1 MSQENVSDKVRN
13 LQRQIAQNIKF
24 GQKHPSLGKSEGDEG
39 SSDEEEVPNSP
50 LRVLAQVE
58 AEPVDTEPKGAS
70 QDQEAGE
77 SHGAPQAE
85 APSTPVKSSR
95 SKQVLPAIGTIESID
110 LDEVSQSVPRLD
122 NTAAKHKLSVKPKN
136 QRISR
141 KHHRYTQ
148 DLKEVDIPGIQQEEK
163 DAADSQHRNA
173 EEETPPEKTK
183 KQKLQEEER
192 GESRRKRELAE
203 QRHREEEEDRKKK
216 AEEWRLCELE
226 EERCCKQEERCIL
239 KKEEERRQREVME
252 RMMKEEEERRQR
264 EEMERMMKEEE
275 ERRQREEMERRM
287 KEEEERRQR
296 EDMERRMKEEE
307 RRQREEMERMM
318 KEEEERRQREEMERM
333 MKEEEER
340 RQREDMERMIK
351 EEERRQREEMERRM
365 KEEEERRQREEM
377 ERRMKEEEERRQREE
392 MERRMKEEEERRQ
405 REEMERRM
413 KEEEERRQREEM
425 ERMMKEEEERRQR
438 EEMERMMKEE
448 EERRQREEMERRM
461 KEEERRMREDLE
473 LMQRE
478 EKERTLEEEEKEEEE
493 RSRKEEE
500 ERKQCELEAERLH
513 VDEEKRLE
521 EAEEEERMTKQVKK
535 KRKLLAEEER
545 KKNEEE
551 EEKRLCAEAA
561 ASSSDPERKRRA
573 EEVRRRE
580 MEKRQ
585 RPFTVKGSSGEKQIL
600 FQKVNL
606 TSVIPAS
613 SQQGSAVTEHR
624 ERAKASSLGGADSPT
639 LLSSQYVRHTAIL
652 VTGAQLCGTAVN
664 LDHINEIA
672 CKSLLGLADEKK
684 TAMVTPPPTKSK
696 TSPVRKSG
704 KTKSLSESTDQSSAA
719 VLAEWASIRCKIFK
733 GAEEGKYEEYPDPHS
748 QNRPSSED
756 QSPFPHTNLRKT
768 MSASAKFSIT
778 PARKKFADSSRNSE
792 VLNPE
797 EKEGGS
803 PASALS
809 NTSSSTS
816 VPSAASTAPGRK
828 AQSTGGKTARIAD
841 GKGECMFAKDLP
853 SFIVPRSSQW
863 SPRPEGSVTDAVS
876 LGGESE
882 DSDGREEGREQG
894 QPSPFGIKLRRTNY
908 SLRFHS
914 DQSTDK
920 RKKRYSAGD
929 SFNGVPSPLTPIDP
943 DSDTSVFSDR
953 SSPASPF
960 RESIPGVKPGHMVV
974 SLPKL
979 RAKAGKSPTP
989 SMHSEEEKPSK
1000 PSLYQ
1005 RPSTSPKPFTPPPS
1019 PLPKVGRGGSSDAV
1033 VQRTR
1038 VGADSAGHEE
1048 RDERREETSAVAQL
1062 HRNGQ
1067 GQGQGG
1073 QREEEPKEKRSFF
1086 PSISMPWREKADRKT
1101 ELIRKEGK
1109 PSLQSRHSLDS
1120 VRVQDKEAGPP
1131 WITLALQKQKGFKE
1145 HQQSRD
1151 ERRSNREA
1159 KLPEKQA
1166 KDKDSC
1172 VLVSPSEGKGSG
1184 NTSPPKS
1191 QTPEETKRP
1200 DTLLGC
1206 FERRDHLKKAN
1217 TLPSTVTV
1225 EIADSTPSPPAVK
1238 EVTKRFPSTDSPQV
1252 STEPAWLALAK
1263 RKAKAWSDCPQ
1274 IIK

>member
-1 MSQENVSDKVRN
+1 MSQENVPDKVRN

-24 GQKHPSLGKSEGDEG
+24 GQKHPSLRKSEGDEG

-58 AEPVDTEPKGAS
+58 AEPVDTEPKEENEN
-70 QDQEAGE
+70 EAGE

-85 APSTPVKSSR
+85 APSSPVKSSR
-95 SKQVLPAIGTIESID
+95 SKQVLPAIGTIESIN

-148 DLKEVDIPGIQQEEK
+148 DLQEVDIPGIQQEEK

-192 GESRRKRELAE
+192 WESRTKRELAE

-226 EERCCKQEERCIL
+226 EERCCEQEEGRIL
-239 KKEEERRQREVME
+239 KK
-252 RMMKEEEERRQR
+252 
-264 EEMERMMKEEE
+264 
-275 ERRQREEMERRM
+275 
-287 KEEEERRQR
+287 EEERRQR

-307 RRQREEMERMM
+307 
-318 KEEEERRQREEMERM
+318 ERR

-340 RQREDMERMIK
+340 RQRED
-351 EEERRQREEMERRM
+351 MERRM

-425 ERMMKEEEERRQR
+425 ER
-438 EEMERMMKEE
+438 
-448 EERRQREEMERRM
+448 RQREEMERRM
-461 KEEERRMREDLE
+461 KEEEERIEKEEERRMREDLE

-500 ERKQCELEAERLH
+500 ERKQCELEAERLR
-513 VDEEKRLE
+513 VDEEKRLK

-545 KKNEEE
+545 KKNEVDE

-573 EEVRRRE
+573 EEVRWRE

-606 TSVIPAS
+606 TPVIPAS

-639 LLSSQYVRHTAIL
+639 LLSSQYVCHTAIL

-684 TAMVTPPPTKSK
+684 AAMGTPPPTKSK
-696 TSPVRKSG
+696 TPPVCKSG

-748 QNRPSSED
+748 QSRPSSED
-756 QSPFPHTNLRKT
+756 QSPFSHTNLRKT

-778 PARKKFADSSRNSE
+778 PARKMFADSSRNSE

-797 EKEGGS
+797 EKAGGS

-816 VPSAASTAPGRK
+816 VPSAASPAPGSK
-828 AQSTGGKTARIAD
+828 AQSRGGKTVRIAD
-841 GKGECMFAKDLP
+841 RKGECMFAKDLP

-974 SLPKL
+974 SLPKP

-1005 RPSTSPKPFTPPPS
+1005 RPSTSPKPATPPPS

-1048 RDERREETSAVAQL
+1048 QDERREETSAVAQL

-1109 PSLQSRHSLDS
+1109 PSLQSKHSLDS

-1184 NTSPPKS
+1184 NTNPPKS
-1191 QTPEETKRP
+1191 QTPEEAKRP

>member
-24 GQKHPSLGKSEGDEG
+24 GQKPPSLRKSEGDEG
-39 SSDEEEVPNSP
+39 SSDEEEVPSSP

-85 APSTPVKSSR
+85 APSTPVKSPR

-110 LDEVSQSVPRLD
+110 LDGVSQSVPRLD

-148 DLKEVDIPGIQQEEK
+148 DLQEVDIPGIQQEEK
-163 DAADSQHRNA
+163 DAAESQHRNA
-173 EEETPPEKTK
+173 EEETPPEKTR
-183 KQKLQEEER
+183 KQKLQEER
-192 GESRRKRELAE
+192 WESRRKRELAE

-226 EERCCKQEERCIL
+226 EERCCKQEEGRIL
-239 KKEEERRQREVME
+239 K
-252 RMMKEEEERRQR
+252 
-264 EEMERMMKEEE
+264 
-275 ERRQREEMERRM
+275 
-287 KEEEERRQR
+287 
-296 EDMERRMKEEE
+296 
-307 RRQREEMERMM
+307 
-318 KEEEERRQREEMERM
+318 
-333 MKEEEER
+333 
-340 RQREDMERMIK
+340 K

-377 ERRMKEEEERRQREE
+377 ERRMKEEEERIE
-392 MERRMKEEEERRQ
+392 
-405 REEMERRM
+405 
-413 KEEEERRQREEM
+413 
-425 ERMMKEEEERRQR
+425 
-438 EEMERMMKEE
+438 
-448 EERRQREEMERRM
+448 
-461 KEEERRMREDLE
+461 KEEERRMREELE

-478 EKERTLEEEEKEEEE
+478 EKERTLEEEEKKKEEEE

-500 ERKQCELEAERLH
+500 ERKQCEPEAEPLR
-513 VDEEKRLE
+513 VDEEKSVT
-521 EAEEEERMTKQVKK
+521 EAEEEEERMKKQVKK
-535 KRKLLAEEER
+535 KRKLHAEEER
-545 KKNEEE
+545 KKKE

-573 EEVRRRE
+573 EEVRWRE

-585 RPFTVKGSSGEKQIL
+585 RPFTFKGSSGEKQIL
-600 FQKVNL
+600 LQKVNL
-606 TSVIPAS
+606 TPVIPAS

-624 ERAKASSLGGADSPT
+624 DRAKASSLGGADSPT

-664 LDHINEIA
+664 LDHIKEIT

-684 TAMVTPPPTKSK
+684 AAMGTPPPTESK
-696 TSPVRKSG
+696 TPPVRKSG

-733 GAEEGKYEEYPDPHS
+733 GAEEGKFEEYPDPHNQS
-748 QNRPSSED
+748 RHSSED

-778 PARKKFADSSRNSE
+778 PARNKFADSSRDSE
-792 VLNPE
+792 VLNLE

-809 NTSSSTS
+809 NISSSTS
-816 VPSAASTAPGRK
+816 VPPAASPAPGSK
-828 AQSTGGKTARIAD
+828 AQSRGGKTVWIAA

-882 DSDGREEGREQG
+882 DSDGREEGGEQG
-894 QPSPFGIKLRRTNY
+894 PPSPFGIKLRRTNY
-908 SLRFHS
+908 SLRFRS

-953 SSPASPF
+953 SSPASPL

-974 SLPKL
+974 SLPKP

-1005 RPSTSPKPFTPPPS
+1005 RPSTSPKPATPPPS

-1073 QREEEPKEKRSFF
+1073 QGEEEPKEKRSFF
-1086 PSISMPWREKADRKT
+1086 PSISIPWREKADRKT

-1120 VRVQDKEAGPP
+1120 VGVQDKEAGPP

-1145 HQQSRD
+1145 QQQSRD
-1151 ERRSNREA
+1151 ERRSNRDA

-1191 QTPEETKRP
+1191 QTPEEAKRP